1 MSTSY
6 YFPFGANDRAQ
17 TQSIS
22 FALSAITAS
31 LPVSATVLAIT
42 ASYAITSASRPAA
55 GTNGTNQS
63 EASCGT
69 STIVGSKG
77 LQGPT
82 GSKGTDYGGCPP
94 GTTECV
100 NLHISLSANW
110 INPINNRPGINYF
123 RPSGSQFSKVC
134 IEIPPGCS
142 VGVCPPQLPTS
153 SVTGLFMGSATFP
166 LIP

>member
-22 FALSAITAS
+22 YALSAITAS
-31 LPVSATVLAIT
+31 LPISTTVLAIT

-55 GTNGTNQS
+55 GTNGANQS

-69 STIVGSKG
+69 STIVGPKG
-77 LQGPT
+77 LPGAT
-82 GSKGTDYGGCPP
+82 GSKGIDATCPP
-94 GTTECV
+94 GTTECT

-110 INPINNRPGINYF
+110 INPINGRPGINYF

-142 VGVCPPQLPTS
+142 VAVCPPQLPTS
-153 SVTGLFMGSATFP
+153 SVTGLFQGSATFP
-166 LIP
+166 FIP